1 MRSPLSKPFAIA
13 AILFIATSA
22 YADLGSVSIG
32 WDKNPEQDVIG
43 YKVYFGTA
51 SGVYGQFDD
60 VSQTMVRA
68 IGPSLAAFGVSGVL
82 SDPVLEL
89 HDKDGSLIYQNDN
102 WRAEQA
108 QQIID
113 TTIPPSDESESAI
126 IATLAPGAY
135 TAIVHDAASVQ
146 GVALVEVYMLGQ

>member
-60 VSQTMVRA
+60 VSQTM
-68 IGPSLAAFGVSGVL
+68 
-82 SDPVLEL
+82 
-89 HDKDGSLIYQNDN
+89 
-102 WRAEQA
+102 
-108 QQIID
+108 
-113 TTIPPSDESESAI
+113 
-126 IATLAPGAY
+126 
-135 TAIVHDAASVQ
+135 ASVSDLTI
-146 GVALVEVYMLGQ
+146 GVRDTHTHCHSNSDGNSHTHSDSHSDSNSDGNSHTHTQTHSHSHRHSNSNSNSDSNAHSDSASRNRYSAH